1 MKIVRSIERH
11 LFFIEIFI
19 AIANSISYNK
29 PIIGREVGQ
38 RGNFITRNVKI
49 GQGECYGMKKKEN
62 NSGQPLR
69 VKKHP
74 FRQKFMAGLLCVC
87 LMLVSLPAELYG
99 SRVLAEGQKKMV
111 LSFSPLPENVEQ
123 QTVGKGTD
131 FGKLNLPETLEA
143 VCTLLEGGVDGTT
156 EGSNKFSD
164 ISAAAGKDF
173 TKRAGSEVTPGDSTG
188 TAEEGSAESGADS
201 AETESVR
208 EETLAVGPVSWES
221 LPEYDSESEGVYV
234 FCPTLPENYK
244 LSGQAE
250 LPKITV
256 KVEEA
261 EKPEGSKRD
270 DGVKKRTEK
279 PDSAKK
285 KIGQKNAAEEP
296 LELLTS
302 EETPQP
308 AAAPA
313 CVEITEDTVWG
324 DGELTNGTLTVNSG
338 VTLTINGTVSVTGA
352 VTIQGGGTIARG
364 TESACLKMSSGQE
377 LNIYGV
383 TLDGKSIEGVV
394 NFLDMEQGNLLLD
407 QGCVIQNVINSSDE
421 NLYPS
426 PVYIGTGATGRFGD
440 VTIQNCKGRIGG
452 GARALGHLVVD
463 GGTYQNNSASIYGG
477 AIASDG
483 YGTLKI
489 NGGEFY
495 GNKGSSGGCIYSLS
509 DLTINGGS
517 FAGNTS
523 EPSNDEQLSSP
534 WGGCIYSFGKTTI
547 NGGSYQ
553 NNKAEEYGGAIAVDG
568 NENLIV
574 NGGSF
579 INNTSKIGGAI
590 YTRCSGILEVHGG
603 YFEGNTCQEGAGG
616 AIYHGLAVGGRFPLS
631 GDVQFF
637 GNGDPYMDSICV
649 PATQDKLYIDGPLSY
664 PLNIFVEYSKDGRV
678 IVRGGDTYKIQKKD
692 LKKIHVFDCDMM
704 KKKWY
709 VVLDEEKNEIY
720 ITENVTEPGSYTI
733 FYDSN
738 RGQGTAPEDGKDY
751 QMGEDAII
759 QSGET
764 LSLEGYTFEGWNTKR
779 DGTGTPYQAGAAIK
793 MSGDL
798 TLYAIFKKNKDNT
811 AITADFYSGEAG
823 KMQTV
828 TAETGE
834 SPDTGIVVAPQL
846 QELPGWT
853 PVGWSASPDVFLG
866 EIPAGSEITVTEDT
880 AYYGIYQ
887 KDICLSYQM
896 NGAENGPE
904 PETQVCSAN
913 VHQEI
918 TYEYPIFTV
927 AFAPER
933 TGYLFQGWNTK
944 EDGSGQIYPA
954 GSSQQ
959 LGSSMV
965 LYAIWQKSSGGGP
978 EEQPEQ
984 IPEEVTEPVQ
994 YTVEHYKQELE
1005 GDSYTKEDGD
1015 TETLLGAKGAVVEA
1029 KAKEYAGFSLNAG
1042 HPSGQVSGTAEEGL
1056 VLKLY
1061 YDRDIYEVSFDLNGG
1076 YGPVPE
1082 TQKIRWGGL
1091 LQKVQDPTRAG
1102 YNFKGWHLE
1111 ENGLDHGLWDF
1122 GNPVENNTGS
1132 LHTALYAMWADEI
1145 APVLGEASYSTGHKN
1160 FLDWVLQQDSIIINV
1175 PVTEEGSGLAKA
1187 DYVLVSEDE
1196 TEKEGSAQ
1204 IEETHGQEG
1213 NTMVY
1218 GSGGSVIRVLQGAV
1232 KTGPYA
1238 AIITVDEEFK
1248 GKIYLTATDNE
1259 GNKSA
1264 KKIITSLGGGIIIE
1278 DNAPEIS
1285 FSNTKQKAAG
1295 KDIKVNVRVEDAKDG
1310 SVSGG
1315 LAKVSYQLDEK
1326 DETVLPEQD
1335 FQKEIV
1341 ETYKFMV
1348 KVSGAG
1354 EHILWVNA
1362 VDHAGNSN
1370 ARQVT
1375 LNISAEKKDKIE
1387 KEDPESPED
1396 TENNGTPFVTEMP
1409 GDSGRPGGSG
1419 GPGKNEPRTG
1429 DSTHIKVYAT
1439 AAMIAGFSYLLLYF
1453 EGEHGITESQ
1463 KEEIVYHLV
1472 SWAKKGGAIRRM
1484 LGLAAIF
1491 FFLAYYHSIGKS
1503 VTVEW
1508 REVYKCPR

>member
-99 SRVLAEGQKKMV
+99 SRVLAEGQKKMI

-131 FGKLNLPETLEA
+131 LGKVNLPETLEA
-143 VCTLLEGGVDGTT
+143 VCTLLEGGADGTM

-201 AETESVR
+201 AETESAR

-234 FCPTLPENYK
+234 FRPTLPENYK

-364 TESACLKMSSGQE
+364 TESACFKMSSGQE

-407 QGCVIQNVINSSDE
+407 QGCVIQNVSYSTEDE
-421 NLYPS
+421 SLYPS
-426 PVYIGTGATGRFGD
+426 PVYIGPQARGRFGN
-440 VTIQNCKGRIGG
+440 VTIKNCKGRTGG
-452 GARALGHLVVD
+452 GVSASGHLIID
-463 GGTYQNNSASIYGG
+463 GGTYQNNFAGLRGG
-477 AIASDG
+477 VISSEDN
-483 YGTLKI
+483 GTLTI

-495 GNKGSSGGCIYSLS
+495 GNKASAGGCICSFRN
-509 DLTINGGS
+509 LTINGGNFS
-517 FAGNTS
+517 GNTS
-523 EPSNDEQLSSP
+523 GFTNNEELSL
-534 WGGCIYSFGKTTI
+534 WGGCIYSNGITTI
-547 NGGSYQ
+547 NGGTFQ
-553 NNKAEEYGGAIAVDG
+553 NNKSEDCGGAIAVNEYG
-568 NENLIV
+568 NLTV
-574 NGGSF
+574 NDANF
-579 INNTSKIGGAI
+579 INNTSKSGGAI
-590 YTRCSGILEVHGG
+590 YIITSNELAVNGG

-616 AIYHGLAVGGRFPLS
+616 AIYHGKVSAYNFLLS
-631 GDVQFF
+631 ANVQFF
-637 GNGDPYMDSICV
+637 GDGGPYVDSISMQG
-649 PATQDKLYIDGPLSY
+649 TDDKIRIDGPILY
-664 PLNIFVEYSKDGRV
+664 PLNIFEENSKDGRV
-678 IVRGGDTYKIQKKD
+678 VVKGDGSYKLQNKD
-692 LKKIHVFDCDMM
+692 LKKIHVYNVSNMGI
-704 KKKWY
+704 KWY
-709 VVLDEEKNEIY
+709 GKLNEEANEIY
-720 ITENVTEPGSYTI
+720 ITGNVTEPGSYNI

-738 RGQGTAPEDGKDY
+738 HGQGTAPEDGKDY

-798 TLYAIFKKNKDNT
+798 TLYAIFKKNADNT

-944 EDGSGQIYPA
+944 EDGSGEIYPA

-965 LYAIWQKSSGGGP
+965 LYAIWQKGSGGGP
-978 EEQPEQ
+978 EGRPDQ

-1076 YGPVPE
+1076 YGPAPE
-1082 TQKIRWGGL
+1082 TQKVRWGGL

-1102 YNFKGWHLE
+1102 YHFKGWHLE

-1132 LHTALYAMWADEI
+1132 LHTALYAMWADET

-1285 FSNTKQKAAG
+1285 FSNTKEKAAG
-1295 KDIKVNVRVEDAKDG
+1295 KDIKVNVLVEDAKDG

-1341 ETYKFMV
+1341 ETYKFTV

-1370 ARQVT
+1370 ARKVT

-1419 GPGKNEPRTG
+1419 GSGGAEPKTG
-1429 DSTHIKVYAT
+1429 DSTQIKIYAT